1 MNYYLGIDLGGTFI
15 KCGVVDENGNIVA
28 MDKVPTGKEGG
39 AEKVMDNI
47 AAVSLS
53 TIEKA
58 GLEKSD
64 ISSAGLGSPGMINGE
79 EGMVVVSNNLGWLH
93 VKLAEGLEN
102 RLGIKFTISNDANVA
117 ALGEAVY
124 GAGSEYRDSI
134 LITLGTGVG
143 GGIILG
149 NKIVEG
155 NKCAGAEIGHMV
167 IVDGGEQ
174 GTCGRK
180 GCFEAYCSATAL
192 IRDTKRAMLA
202 HKDSKMWEI
211 GDIEKVSGKTAFDY
225 KDTDEY
231 AKAVVDNYI
240 EKLACGLANV
250 ANIFRPHAIMLGG
263 GVCAQGDNIVK
274 PVQEIVDREVF
285 GNIYGPKCPIRIA
298 KLGNKAGVLGAAALA
313 MQNKS

>member
-1 MNYYLGIDLGGTFI
+1 MKYYLGIDLGGTFI
-15 KCGVVDENGNIVA
+15 KCGVVDENGKIIA
-28 MDKVPTGKEGG
+28 SGKVPTEKEGG

-47 AAVSLS
+47 ASVCRDMVK
-53 TIEKA
+53 KA
-58 GLEKSD
+58 NLNLSD
-64 ISSAGLGSPGMINGE
+64 IVRAGLGSPGMINGE

-93 VKLAEGLEN
+93 VKLAEGLEK
-102 RLGIKFTISNDANVA
+102 RLGIPVKISNDANIA

-134 LITLGTGVG
+134 LVTLGTGVG

-174 GTCGRK
+174 CTCGRK

-202 HKDSKMWEI
+202 HKDSKMWET

-225 KDTDEY
+225 KDTDKY
-231 AKAVVDNYI
+231 AREVVDNYI
-240 EKLACGLANV
+240 EKLACGLANI
-250 ANIFRPHAIMLGG
+250 ANIFRPHGIMLGG
-263 GVCAQGDNIVK
+263 GVCAQGDNLVK

-285 GNIYGPKCPIRIA
+285 GNVHGPKCPIRIA
-298 KLGNKAGVLGAAALA
+298 KLGNDAGMLGAAALA
-313 MQNKS
+313 MQK

>member
-1 MNYYLGIDLGGTFI
+1 MKYYLGIDLGGTFI
-15 KCGVVDENGNIVA
+15 KGGIVDENGKIIVI
-28 MDKVPTGKEGG
+28 DKRPTEKEKG
-39 AEKVMDNI
+39 AEGVMDNI
-47 AAVSLS
+47 ARLCSSLLDS
-53 TIEKA
+53 A
-58 GLEKSD
+58 AMEKSD
-64 ISSAGLGSPGMINGE
+64 ISGAGMGVPGMINGKD
-79 EGMVVVSNNLGWLH
+79 GVVVVSNNLGWFNLDI
-93 VKLAEGLEN
+93 VDGLK
-102 RLGIKFTISNDANVA
+102 RRTGFDFSITNDANSA
-117 ALGEAVY
+117 ALGEAIY
-124 GAGSEYRDSI
+124 GAGSAYEDSI
-134 LITLGTGVG
+134 LITIGTGVG

-155 NKCAGAEIGHMV
+155 NKSAGAELGHMV
-167 IVDGGEQ
+167 ICDGGEQ
-174 GTCGRK
+174 CSCGRK

-263 GVCAQGDNIVK
+263 GVCAQGDNLVA
-274 PVQEIVDREVF
+274 PVQKIVDAQIF
-285 GNIYGPKCPIRIA
+285 GTIHGPKCPIKIA
-298 KLGNKAGVLGAAALA
+298 TLGNDAGVLGAAALA
-313 MQNKS
+313 MKK